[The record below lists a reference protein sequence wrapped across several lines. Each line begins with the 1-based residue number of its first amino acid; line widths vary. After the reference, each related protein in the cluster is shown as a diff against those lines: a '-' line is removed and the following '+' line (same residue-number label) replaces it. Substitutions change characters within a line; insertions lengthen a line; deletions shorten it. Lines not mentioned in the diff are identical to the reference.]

1 MWCNVLSAHENPV
14 FGKQPKLHFF
24 RGKYVATKWNILSPA
39 AVILTHWSWR
49 LGGLLPTRSPTF
61 ICLSL
66 LFCLNSSVNDRWLH
80 GFSVVQNWL
89 RVLREPGIGMYSVFS
104 RGEYFDKMRKSI
116 LYWKFHLNPFL
127 LLLKSNDLELFLHLI
142 LQERFVIIIIL
153 GPCLWPGRLCA
164 PSIPSGPGQGLGQAL
179 PY

>member
-61 ICLSL
+61 IWLSL

-89 RVLREPGIGMYSVFS
+89 RVLREPGIG
-104 RGEYFDKMRKSI
+104 I
-116 LYWKFHLNPFL
+116 LCSLEVNILTKCEKRFVLKIHLNPFL
-127 LLLKSNDLELFLHLI
+127 LLLKSNDLELFLNLI
-142 LQERFVIIIIL
+142 FQERFVIIIIL

-179 PY
+179 PH